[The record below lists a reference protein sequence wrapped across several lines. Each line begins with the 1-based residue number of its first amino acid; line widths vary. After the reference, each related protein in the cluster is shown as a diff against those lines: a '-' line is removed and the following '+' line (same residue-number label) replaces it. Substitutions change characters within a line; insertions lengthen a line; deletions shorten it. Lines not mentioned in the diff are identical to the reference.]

1 MITNNVVD
9 ELSRRIK
16 QDLTLYDSFQG
27 ILNKAEK
34 DGSFYKLID
43 CIQSTVKNEIDFAI
57 KGRINRAKQV

>member
-1 MITNNVVD
+1 MTANYVVD

-27 ILNKAEK
+27 ILAKAEK

-43 CIQSTVKNEIDFAI
+43 CIQTTVKSEIDFAI
-57 KGRINRAKQV
+57 KGGISRAEQV